1 MMMKVLNSP
10 INKFQKMAAGP
21 SVSSMSLDESHILQ
35 LLQGSNIDS
44 EDEIEGE
51 DAYLNDIIFSHS
63 ADIDFD
69 DDGWEEIIET
79 GSRVV
84 AHQVMKLSL
93 INRPNQ
99 QQLNVKSLLKLETV
113 RKRIIVIVYLLVTI

>member
-1 MMMKVLNSP
+1 
-10 INKFQKMAAGP
+10 MAAGP

-63 ADIDFD
+63 TDIDLNIDFD

-79 GSRVV
+79 GS
-84 AHQVMKLSL
+84 SSC
-93 INRPNQ
+93 P
-99 QQLNVKSLLKLETV
+99 SSDETV
-113 RKRIIVIVYLLVTI
+113 AYKQTEPTTTKRKKLTKTRNSKKKNNSNSVPTGYDLNCGKWG